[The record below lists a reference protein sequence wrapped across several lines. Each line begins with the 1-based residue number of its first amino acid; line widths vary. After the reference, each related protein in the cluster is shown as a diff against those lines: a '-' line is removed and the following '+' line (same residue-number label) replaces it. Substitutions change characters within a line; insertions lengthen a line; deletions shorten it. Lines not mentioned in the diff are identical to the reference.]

1 MSFAYEG
8 QATVDFYF
16 DLVNERNK
24 QAIDSHPI
32 EISRGQNG
40 DLIVI
45 GFPDPSQYPIRVVV
59 TLADGRVFDGAMPM
73 RSKNIFSLR
82 QKTES

>member
-1 MSFAYEG
+1 MNFSYEG

-16 DLVNERNK
+16 DFVNERNK
-24 QAIDSHPI
+24 QAINSHPI
-32 EISRGQNG
+32 EISRSKNG

-59 TLADGRVFDGAMPM
+59 TLADGRVLDGEMPM
-73 RSKNIFSLR
+73 RSTNMFSLR